1 MYDPYE
7 QMGLPPGADD
17 AQIRRR
23 YLELVREYPPDRAP
37 QRFAEIHAAYDSL
50 RDPTRRIQAKLLD
63 VHSSHDSLEAIEAKL
78 RERLRSARFS
88 VSLLV
93 AWADSV

>member
-7 QMGLPPGADD
+7 QMGLPPGSDD

-37 QRFAEIHAAYDSL
+37 QRFAEIHAAYDAL
-50 RDPTRRIQAKLLD
+50 RDPTRRLQAKLLD
-63 VHSSHDSLEAIEAKL
+63 VHSSHDSLEVIEAKL
-78 RERLRSARFS
+78 NERLRSARFP

-93 AWADSV
+93 AWADSE